1 MGGKLQC
8 LALYAT
14 DCHIAVIL
22 FMRRDN
28 KNCQIA
34 FMERPIILRTPLNSN
49 DVEFISLSS
58 ESLVS
63 TVSSNVFKGSSER
76 GVYQRSSN
84 KNNLNKFEQNENL
97 TCSRD
102 SLTPSTAFDHPLL
115 CCRKS
120 HSMINIKGPRT
131 RTPSPR
137 ASLTPVT
144 GSGLTRSARLSLTP
158 GPEAAL
164 AAHTYS
170 FHWRRRST
178 SFLQP
183 RWAARKFRS
192 DLEAHVTEL
201 KRLFTRNKF
210 KI

>member
-1 MGGKLQC
+1 M
-8 LALYAT
+8 
-14 DCHIAVIL
+14 
-22 FMRRDN
+22 
-28 KNCQIA
+28 
-34 FMERPIILRTPLNSN
+34 
-49 DVEFISLSS
+49 ISLSS

-76 GVYQRSSN
+76 GVFQRSSN
-84 KNNLNKFEQNENL
+84 KNKLNKKIENL

-102 SLTPSTAFDHPLL
+102 SLTPFDHPLL
-115 CCRKS
+115 CGRKS

-137 ASLTPVT
+137 SSLTPVT
-144 GSGLTRSARLSLTP
+144 SSGLARSAMLSLTP

-164 AAHTYS
+164 AAHLYS

-192 DLEAHVTEL
+192 ELEGHLVGVADECESQT
-201 KRLFTRNKF
+201 
-210 KI
+210 